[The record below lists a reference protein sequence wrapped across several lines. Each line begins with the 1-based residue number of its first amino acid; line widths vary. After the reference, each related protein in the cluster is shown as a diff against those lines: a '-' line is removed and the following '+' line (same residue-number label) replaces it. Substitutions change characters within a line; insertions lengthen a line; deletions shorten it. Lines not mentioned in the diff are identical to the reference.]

1 MQERGAAP
9 TLSAGG
15 TAAAGA
21 WRRWLVVG
29 LIAGVVIT
37 ADQLSKTWAEH
48 HLYHHPYHVAW
59 KLDLVLEYNT
69 GSAFGLAQG
78 WAPVVGGL
86 ALVVVVGLLAI
97 IRRVR
102 TNVMTVSMGLVLGGA
117 VGNLSDRVFRA
128 HHGAVVDFIALH
140 FWPTFNVADSC
151 VVVGSLLAAF
161 ELWRVSES
169 KAPTGT
175 PAL

>member
-1 MQERGAAP
+1 MQERGVAP

-15 TAAAGA
+15 ATAVGA
-21 WRRWLVVG
+21 WRRWLVAG
-29 LIAGVVIT
+29 LIAALVLA

-48 HLYHHPYHVAW
+48 RLAQGPIHVVW
-59 KLDLVLEYNT
+59 KLDLVLDYNT

-86 ALVVVVGLLAI
+86 ALVLVVGLVAS

-102 TNVMTVSMGLVLGGA
+102 TTALTVSMGLVVGGA
-117 VGNLSDRVFRA
+117 IGNLSDRVFRG

-151 VVVGSLLAAF
+151 IVVGSLLAAF
-161 ELWRVSES
+161 ELWRVSDS
-169 KAPTGT
+169 KTRQGKAAT
-175 PAL
+175 